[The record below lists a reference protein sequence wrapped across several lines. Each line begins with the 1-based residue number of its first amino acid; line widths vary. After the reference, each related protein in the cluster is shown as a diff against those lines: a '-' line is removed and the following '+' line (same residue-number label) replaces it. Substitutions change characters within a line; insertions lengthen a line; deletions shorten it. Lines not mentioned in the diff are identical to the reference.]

1 MWTETRAPGWAP
13 PAPLPVTAVA
23 TPDPAGPAHVAYVL
37 LLLQAAL
44 GVLATLGM
52 ILLMGGDPA
61 YAVVGVGE
69 PVLLAVL
76 ASRVA
81 RQRRWACY
89 AVAVI
94 EGLAVLGYQ
103 LNLLVGIAPQVD
115 VTVNLVGLLTLV
127 GLPVAV
133 LWQSLRIL
141 RGTR

>member
-1 MWTETRAPGWAP
+1 MSMWTPTAAPAP
-13 PAPLPVTAVA
+13 PDATSVAPS
-23 TPDPAGPAHVAYVL
+23 DPAGPAHVAYVL

-52 ILLMGGDPA
+52 ILLMGGNPA

-76 ASRVA
+76 AAQVA
-81 RQRRWACY
+81 RHRRWAWY
-89 AVAVI
+89 TVTVVEA
-94 EGLAVLGYQ
+94 LAVLGYQ
-103 LNLLVGIAPQVD
+103 LNLLVGVVPQAD
-115 VTVNLVGLLTLV
+115 VTVNPVGLLTGV

-133 LWQSLRIL
+133 LTLCLRLL